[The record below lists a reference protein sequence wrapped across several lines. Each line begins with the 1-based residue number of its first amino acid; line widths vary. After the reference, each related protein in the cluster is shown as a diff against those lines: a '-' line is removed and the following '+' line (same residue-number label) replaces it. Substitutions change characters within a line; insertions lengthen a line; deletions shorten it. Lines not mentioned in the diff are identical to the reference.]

1 MSILQAF
8 IIALR
13 SVIGVMQIV
22 LVFRVACEFRLIR
35 RDCWPFRFLLSI
47 SEPLLEPV
55 RKLLGKQDNKPLK
68 FDFSPL
74 FLIFLLYLINILL
87 RRLA

>member
-1 MSILQAF
+1 M
-8 IIALR
+8 
-13 SVIGVMQIV
+13 

-47 SEPLLEPV
+47 SEPLLEPI
-55 RKLLGKQDNKPLK
+55 RKLLAKKDNKPLK

-87 RRLA
+87 KRLI

>member
-1 MSILQAF
+1 MSVIRAF

-13 SVIGVMQIV
+13 SVISVMQVV
-22 LVFRVACEFRLIR
+22 LVFRVACEFILIK
-35 RDCWPFRFLLSI
+35 RDCWPFRFLQSI

-55 RKLLGKQDNKPLK
+55 RKLLKRQDGKPLR

-74 FLIFLLYLINILL
+74 FLVILLYLVNVILK
-87 RRLA
+87 RLV